1 MFGRGAFT
9 QVGKDELSTF
19 KPKLIH
25 SLLRANLPAL
35 QNCSLSLGGQ
45 ERILGELFENEV
57 FNSYYIMSSEQFNQ
71 IKGVFRAEFDPC
83 TTKPVEKKFDTSNFK
98 ELQTKNNN
106 ELFKLAARE
115 LLENGEITTDEEYL

>member
-1 MFGRGAFT
+1 MIDFLQGNCSNNEETKVFSFGIGDDIDSEFLESIAVFGRGAFT

-57 FNSYYIMSSEQFNQ
+57 FNSY
-71 IKGVFRAEFDPC
+71 
-83 TTKPVEKKFDTSNFK
+83 
-98 ELQTKNNN
+98 
-106 ELFKLAARE
+106 
-115 LLENGEITTDEEYL
+115 